1 VTPPTQETHNI
12 QQVVPF
18 LMITNMEASL
28 RFYVEGLG
36 FTMTNKWIDKGK
48 LRWCW
53 LQLEGAAIMLQEYR
67 PDSIPT
73 IKRGEGVSICFQCND
88 ALALYRTFLSR
99 GLAPREPFVGNAM
112 WVTIITD
119 PDGYKL
125 GFESPTD
132 VPEETLYSEI
142 QQPGS

>member
-1 VTPPTQETHNI
+1 MTPPTQETHNI

-53 LQLEGAAIMLQEYR
+53 LQLEGAALMLQEYR
-67 PDSIPT
+67 PGHIPT
-73 IKRGEGVSICFQCND
+73 IKRGEGVSICFQCKD
-88 ALALYRTFLSR
+88 ALALYRTFLSC
-99 GLAPREPFVGNAM
+99 GLTPREPFVGNAM

-125 GFESPTD
+125 DFESPTD
-132 VPEETLYSEI
+132 VPEETLYSALH
-142 QQPGS
+142 S

>member
-1 VTPPTQETHNI
+1 MPPNSPPTQETHNI

-36 FTMTNKWIDKGK
+36 FTITKKWIDEGK

-67 PDSIPT
+67 PDRIPT
-73 IKRGEGVSICFQCND
+73 IKRGEGVSICFQCKD

-99 GLAPREPFVGNAM
+99 DLNPREPFVGNAM
-112 WVTIITD
+112 WVTILPD

-125 GFESPTD
+125 DFESPTD
-132 VPEETLYSEI
+132 APEESLYPEVD
-142 QQPGS
+142 